1 MIALA
6 ALSRKLA
13 GPALL
18 ILAVTLSACT
28 VRPLYSTTASGAP
41 LQVELASISVLPV
54 DDRLSQ
60 IARNELVFAFGN
72 GASPANPAYE
82 LSLVANAAGGGLNIT
97 APGNEASTIVRVT
110 IRYTL
115 MDIATGEV
123 IRNGTASAETRYQ
136 RSNSAFANERARQDA
151 EERAAIAAADTVRLQ
166 ISAALATYVAP
177 VPLANP

>member
-6 ALSRKLA
+6 TLTRRLA
-13 GPALL
+13 GPALIAL
-18 ILAVTLSACT
+18 VVTLSACT

-41 LQVELASISVLPV
+41 LQAELASISVLPV

-72 GASPANPAYE
+72 GATPANPAYE
-82 LSLVANAAGGGLNIT
+82 LSIVASAGGGGLNIT
-97 APGNEASTIVRVT
+97 APGNEASTIVSVS

-123 IRNGTASAETRYQ
+123 IRSGSASAETRYQ
-136 RSNSAFANERARQDA
+136 ASNSAFANVRAREDAQERAT
-151 EERAAIAAADTVRLQ
+151 IAAADTVRLQ
-166 ISAALATYVAP
+166 ISAALATYVP
-177 VPLANP
+177 PPPLAAQ